1 MIISF
6 FTKIGLRGR
15 KASPAGMYAPL
26 YLNNSLIFSD
36 DNNALPQ
43 FDVTVGGQL
52 ASLLMGLN
60 VMNKSP
66 IFSWAESF
74 SR

>member
-1 MIISF
+1 
-6 FTKIGLRGR
+6 
-15 KASPAGMYAPL
+15 MYAPL